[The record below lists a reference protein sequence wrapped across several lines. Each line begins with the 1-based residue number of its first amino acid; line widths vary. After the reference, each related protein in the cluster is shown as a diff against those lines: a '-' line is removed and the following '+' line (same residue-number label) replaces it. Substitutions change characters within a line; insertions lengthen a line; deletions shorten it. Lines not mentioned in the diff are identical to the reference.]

1 MTQEEDILRNLSEA
15 VLSYDSHAAADAAR
29 AAVASNID
37 PVRAIEE
44 GLAIGLREVGDR
56 FERGELWLPHLV
68 LGAEAMEAA
77 IKVLEEQFP
86 MVELE
91 AASSGTVVIGTVEGD
106 MHDLGLRIV
115 ASMLRANGFKVH
127 DLGCDTRSLD
137 FIKKAQEVGADI
149 IAASS
154 LMTTTMPF
162 MKDLIEAL
170 ESVGVRDR
178 FKVLVGGGP
187 VTEEWARSIGADG
200 YGKDAAE
207 AVRVAKELME
217 KSGG

>member
-1 MTQEEDILRNLSEA
+1 MTKEEDILRNLSDA
-15 VLSYDSHAAADAAR
+15 VLSFDSDAAADAAR
-29 AAVASNID
+29 AAVASNIG

-44 GLAIGLREVGDR
+44 GLAVGLREVGDR

-86 MVELE
+86 MEELE

-170 ESVGVRDR
+170 ESAGVRDR